1 MRVIATAFVLCALT
15 VQASAASQP
24 DVVPL
29 GLFLGSAPTVDAV
42 VWGREGMFLF
52 DTGGGITA
60 ISPALAKAMGCEP
73 WGNITGFRMRGDRLD
88 LPRCDKVDVEIG
100 KATYTAPTAAVF
112 DIMTLVPKGSPQ
124 VDGAVGLDIFAGQAI
139 TIEASSNHLIVETP
153 ASLRARTRHLF
164 DQQIRIVRDAQ
175 GVALTVDLG
184 VPTEKGV
191 VWMEMD
197 TGNDDPAIVLSK
209 STAPLLGVDPANPA
223 PQPIH
228 VELAPG
234 IVLQGNAHVV
244 DNLIMDGNIGV
255 KFLKAW
261 NITLDLK
268 HGKAWLAPA
277 GP

>member
-1 MRVIATAFVLCALT
+1 MR
-15 VQASAASQP
+15 
-24 DVVPL
+24 
-29 GLFLGSAPTVDAV
+29 
-42 VWGREGMFLF
+42 
-52 DTGGGITA
+52 
-60 ISPALAKAMGCEP
+60 K
-73 WGNITGFRMRGDRLD
+73 
-88 LPRCDKVDVEIG
+88 
-100 KATYTAPTAAVF
+100 
-112 DIMTLVPKGSPQ
+112 
-124 VDGAVGLDIFAGQAI
+124 
-139 TIEASSNHLIVETP
+139 
-153 ASLRARTRHLF
+153 
-164 DQQIRIVRDAQ
+164 

-184 VPTEKGV
+184 ILTEKGM

-223 PQPIH
+223 PQPVH

-277 GP
+277 GALKSFAVFAAARLISPDYFAPDPLW